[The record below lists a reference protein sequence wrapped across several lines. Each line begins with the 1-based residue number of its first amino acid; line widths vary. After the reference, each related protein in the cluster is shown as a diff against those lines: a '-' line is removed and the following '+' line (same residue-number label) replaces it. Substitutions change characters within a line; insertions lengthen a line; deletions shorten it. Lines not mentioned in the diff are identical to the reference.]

1 MKILSRLFLA
11 SACFVMSCVTGY
23 AAVKNHNLSSPDER
37 LAVTVLSGEN
47 LCWSLAYDGKLLIAP
62 GLSYRRLGYVG
73 MDDSGKIEA

>member
-23 AAVKNHNLSSPDER
+23 AAVKNHNLSSPDGR

-47 LCWSLAYDGKLLIAP
+47 LCWSLAVHLAP
-62 GLSYRRLGYVG
+62 GGG
-73 MDDSGKIEA
+73 FAMKIKAIK